1 MSALPDWVH
10 GLVHSKIW
18 LAVGVL
24 SLLAFVAT
32 AVLVPLALVRMPR
45 DYFLRE
51 PGPRRIPLVLV
62 VLKNVLGVV
71 LVLVGIAMLVLPG
84 QGLITI
90 ALGLGLV
97 DFPGRRRFE
106 LAVIGRPA
114 VLRSINALRR
124 KVGREPLHLPH
135 RG

>member
-1 MSALPDWVH
+1 MGALRHWVH
-10 GLVHSKIW
+10 GLVHPKVW
-18 LAVGVL
+18 LAVGVV
-24 SLLAFVAT
+24 SVLAFVAT
-32 AVLVPLALVRMPR
+32 AVLVPLALVRMPK

-51 PGPRRIPLVLV
+51 EGPRRTPLVLF

-84 QGLITI
+84 QGLITV

-114 VLRSINALRR
+114 VLKSINALRR
-124 KVGREPLHLPH
+124 KVGREPLDLPH